1 MYTIEVIHS
10 VVERSYA
17 RRSIIQSDVNRKE
30 IFNTNHIKKQVSDDD
45 DDVNTCI
52 IK

>member
-17 RRSIIQSDVNRKE
+17 RRSIQSDVNRKE

-45 DDVNTCI
+45 DDDVNTCI